1 MNYRINFYE
10 TADEDIIRWKK
21 SGQKIFMDRI
31 SKLLKDIAEHPYY
44 GIGKP
49 EALRCELTGKWSC
62 RISDE
67 HRIVYEVDEVNNEV
81 NVLSL
86 FGHYEK

>member
-21 SGQKIFMDRI
+21 SGQKILMDRI

-49 EALRCELTGKWSC
+49 EALRCELTGKRSC

>member
-21 SGQKIFMDRI
+21 SGQKILMDRI

-44 GIGKP
+44 WNRKTRSSP
-49 EALRCELTGKWSC
+49 L
-62 RISDE
+62 
-67 HRIVYEVDEVNNEV
+67 
-81 NVLSL
+81 
-86 FGHYEK
+86 